1 MGVATAQG
9 LALGCG
15 APLVG
20 VPSLELVAWS
30 ALAEGER
37 GAFALDA
44 RQGEVYLARYERRG
58 SGLETLTAPCAVA
71 LAGLGALLAAGEPLW
86 ADAALRAS
94 ALPEGLDLRAAPPA
108 RAALL
113 LELGARA
120 LAAGLAR
127 DPRTVEPL
135 YLRPFAARP
144 ARA

>member
-20 VPSLELVAWS
+20 VCSLEVLAWS
-30 ALAEGER
+30 VLAEGER

-86 ADAALRAS
+86 ADAGVRAS
-94 ALPEGLDLRAAPPA
+94 ALPADLDLRVAPPA
-108 RAALL
+108 RAEVL

-135 YLRPFAARP
+135 YLRPFATRP